1 MNENTNGAPSADLKA
16 AILAELD
23 GIPQDIGHLSKEAI
37 RELHIGSV
45 VQQLTAAQP
54 WIRRTWPKREHF
66 FADGSDIY
74 PKRISPIL
82 IEVTEKWH
90 YDVFR
95 LARLTW
101 SLPFTRGYG
110 RRLRFLVMDQSTEK
124 LIGVLG
130 LQSPPLDFPA
140 RDRMLSYP
148 DGYKVQMVNQT
159 MDVFTLGAV
168 PPYGRLLGGKL
179 MAYAASSDEVRAA
192 YQRKYDGSVTV
203 LDKRTIP
210 AELVA
215 LSTTSAFG
223 RSSLYNRLAYYDPD
237 TAEYRKIAVSLGYTK
252 GYGSF
257 HLSSVYPQVKKYLE
271 TQGISTR
278 GGYGVG
284 PRIVWQTHFRALK
297 ALGLPGSALRHGIE
311 REIFWFP
318 LANNAVD
325 YLNGE
330 ETTPNYYRQPFEALA
345 DWWRNRWL
353 LPRVERVDGWFLWD
367 HSDIGRQLTIT

>member
-1 MNENTNGAPSADLKA
+1 MSESTNDTLPEELKA
-16 AILAELD
+16 AILAEIESLPD
-23 GIPQDIGHLSKEAI
+23 KIAHLSKDGI
-37 RELHIGSV
+37 RELHIGAV
-45 VQQLTAAQP
+45 VQQLTNAQS
-54 WIRRTWPKREHF
+54 WIQRTWPKRQHF
-66 FADGSDIY
+66 FADGSDVD
-74 PKRISPIL
+74 PTRISPIL
-82 IEVTEKWH
+82 VEVAEKWH

-140 RDRMLSYP
+140 RDKMLSYP
-148 DGYKVQMVNQT
+148 DGLKVQMVNQT
-159 MDVFTLGAV
+159 MDIFTLGAV

-179 MAYAASSDEVRAA
+179 MAYAASSDEVRAV
-192 YQRKYDGSVTV
+192 YRRKYDGSTTV
-203 LDKRTIP
+203 LDKRTLP

-223 RSSLYNRLAYYDPD
+223 RSSLYNRLTYYDSGN
-237 TAEYRKIAVSLGYTK
+237 TESRKIAVSLGYTK

-284 PRIVWQTHFRALK
+284 PRIVWQTHVRALK
-297 ALGLPGSALRHGIE
+297 ALGLPGNALRHGIE

-318 LANNAVD
+318 LANNAAD

-330 ETTPNYYRQPFEALA
+330 ESTPEYYQQPFDELA
-345 DWWRNRWL
+345 NWWRNRWL
-353 LPRVERVDGWFLWD
+353 LPRAERVDGWHLWN
-367 HSDIGRQLTIT
+367 HSDIGKLLTIT